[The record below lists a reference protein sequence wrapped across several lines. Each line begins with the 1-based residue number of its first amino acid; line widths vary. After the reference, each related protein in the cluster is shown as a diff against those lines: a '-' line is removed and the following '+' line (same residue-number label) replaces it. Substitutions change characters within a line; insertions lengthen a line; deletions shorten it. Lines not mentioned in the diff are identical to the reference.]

1 MTRGRWS
8 WILVLLL
15 AFSLVVAA
23 CGGDDDSDDEGTTTT
38 AEASGGDGGSTG
50 EVMKIAFV
58 HVGPVADKGWSWAHD
73 QGAQYV
79 KAQLG
84 GAVEITTLES
94 IPEGPDSQR
103 VFEDLASDGNTL
115 IFGTS
120 FGYMDPMLAAAAN
133 FPDTVFM
140 HATGF
145 KTADNMGNYFGAAEE
160 GRYLSGM
167 AAGAATESNLI
178 GYVAAFPIPEVLRGI
193 NAFTLGVREV
203 NPDAQVQVVWTSTWF
218 DPPVEGDAAQ
228 ALLDAGADVIA
239 MHQDSPAPGQA
250 AEAAGAKWVG
260 YNTDMTEFAPN
271 AWLTAAVWDWGPFYL
286 STTEQVMNGT
296 WPSAEVY
303 YGNMADSM
311 VDIAPFGP
319 SVSQETQDLINER
332 KQQIIDGTF
341 QVLPDPIV
349 DQSGAEREL
358 GDIFSMDYFVEGVIG
373 SPTG

>member
-1 MTRGRWS
+1 MKVGAKW
-8 WILVLLL
+8 LAALAVLLL
-15 AFSLVVAA
+15 VAAA
-23 CGGDDDSDDEGTTTT
+23 CGDSGDEPASTTVPGATPTTTT
-38 AEASGGDGGSTG
+38 APPSTDAG
-50 EVMKIAFV
+50 EPFKIAFV
-58 HVGPVADKGWSWAHD
+58 HVGPTADKGWSWAHD
-73 QGAQYV
+73 QGA
-79 KAQLG
+79 KHIEANMDN
-84 GAVEITTLES
+84 VEITTLES

-103 VFEDLASDGNTL
+103 VFEDLAADGNKL

-120 FGYMDPMLAAAAN
+120 FGYMDPMLAAAEN
-133 FPDTVFM
+133 WPDTVFM

-145 KTADNMGNYFGAAEE
+145 KTSDNMGNYFGAAEE

-193 NAFTLGVREV
+193 NAFTLGAREI

-239 MHQDSPAPGQA
+239 MHQDSSAPGQA

-271 AWLTAAVWDWGPFYL
+271 AWLTAAIWDWGPYYL
-286 STTEQVMNGT
+286 EVAEEVRDGT
-296 WPSAEVY
+296 WTSEAF
-303 YGNMADSM
+303 YGDMAGGM

-319 SVSQETQDLINER
+319 DVSSELQAQIEER
-332 KQQIIDGTF
+332 KQQIIDGSF
-341 QVLPDPIV
+341 AVFPDPIA
-349 DQSGAEREL
+349 DQDGNERPL

>member
-1 MTRGRWS
+1 
-8 WILVLLL
+8 
-15 AFSLVVAA
+15 
-23 CGGDDDSDDEGTTTT
+23 
-38 AEASGGDGGSTG
+38 
-50 EVMKIAFV
+50 MKVAFV

-84 GAVEITTLES
+84 DAVEITTLES
-94 IPEGPDSQR
+94 IPEGSDSQR
-103 VFEDLASDGNTL
+103 VFEDLAANGNTL

-133 FPDTVFM
+133 YPDTVFM

-145 KTADNMGNYFGAAEE
+145 KTAENMGNYFGAAEE

-167 AAGAATESNLI
+167 AAGAATETGKI

-203 NPDAQVQVVWTSTWF
+203 NPTATVQVVWTSTWF
-218 DPPVEGDAAQ
+218 DPPKEGTAAES
-228 ALLDAGADVIA
+228 LLDAGVDVIA
-239 MHQDSPAPGQA
+239 MHQDSAAPGQA

-260 YNTDMTEFAPN
+260 YNTDMTEFAEN
-271 AWLTAAVWDWGPFYL
+271 AWLTAAVWNWGPFYL

-303 YGNMADSM
+303 YGHMSDGM

-319 SVSQETQDLINER
+319 SVSPETQDLINER
-332 KQQIIDGTF
+332 RQQIIDGTF

-349 DQSGAEREL
+349 DQDGTEREL
-358 GDIFSMDYFVEGVIG
+358 GDIFAMDYFVEGVIG